1 MGHSK
6 PTAKARKTPSR
17 FPLFKHQSGRWCKK
31 VRKRHVYFGS
41 IEKDPDGT
49 DALRLWLDQR
59 DDLLAGRTPRV
70 TIGEGVT
77 VRELANTFLASKESL
92 VNSRELSPRTFADY
106 LATCERMADALG
118 RERLVSDLAAD
129 DFEALRATLAKS
141 WGPVALGNEINRV
154 RVVFKYAYDSGL
166 VDRPVRYGAGFQRP
180 SKKTL
185 RLARHARGERFLE
198 AAQLRK
204 VIATAETPLKAMVLL
219 GLNCGF
225 GNADV
230 GTLPIS
236 AVNLKTRWVKFPR
249 PKTGIARRVPL
260 WPETCAAIKQALA
273 ARQSP
278 QEKASEKLV
287 FVTKYGLSWAK
298 ESRDNPVSKE
308 FAKLL
313 KQLKLHR
320 KGLGFYLLRH
330 VFETVG
336 GETKDQVAVNAI
348 MGHADASMAAAY
360 RERISDS
367 RLRAVVS
374 HVHAWLFAKPIRRH
388 R

>member
-1 MGHSK
+1 MPHSK
-6 PTAKARKTPSR
+6 PIAATKKPRSR

-70 TIGEGVT
+70 TIDEGVT
-77 VRELANTFLASKESL
+77 VRELANTFLASKENL
-92 VNSRELSPRTFADY
+92 VNSGELSPRTFADY
-106 LATCERMADALG
+106 LATCERMADAIG

-129 DFEALRATLAKS
+129 DFEALRATLAKR
-141 WGPVALGNEINRV
+141 WGPVAVGNEINRV

-166 VDRPVRYGAGFQRP
+166 IDRPVRYGAGFNRP

-198 AAQLRK
+198 AAQLRR
-204 VIATAETPLKAMVLL
+204 VIAAAETPLKAMVLL

-230 GTLPIS
+230 GTLPIA

-260 WPETCAAIKQALA
+260 WPETCVAIKQALA
-273 ARQSP
+273 ARPAP
-278 QEKASEKLV
+278 QEKASEGLV
-287 FVTKYGLSWAK
+287 FVTKYGSSWAK

-330 VFETVG
+330 VFETIG

-360 RERISDS
+360 RERISDA